1 MNNFRTE
8 IKLKKEQNKIN
19 YNSKLL
25 LIGSCFTQ
33 NIGDKLSYFKFDN
46 VVNPFG
52 ILFHIKAIEKLIST
66 SLSNKIYSKNDL
78 FFHNDRWHCF
88 DVHSN
93 LSSANDNVMLTEINS
108 AVKRTKK
115 QIEEASHIIITL
127 GTSWVYRFIETN
139 KLVANCHKIPQKKF
153 LKEILS
159 AAQIV
164 ESLENMIRLIKTDNK
179 KATIIFTVSPVRHLK
194 DGFIENQQSKSH
206 LIAAIHQ
213 VINEQKELY
222 YFPAYEIMMDD
233 LRDYRF
239 YKSDMIHPNETAIN
253 YIWEKFIAAWVDNSS
268 TEIMKDVD
276 SVQKGLLHKPFYE
289 NSKKHQEFLEKLNQ
303 KIQKLKKEKNINF

>member
-1 MNNFRTE
+1 M
-8 IKLKKEQNKIN
+8 
-19 YNSKLL
+19 
-25 LIGSCFTQ
+25 LI
-33 NIGDKLSYFKFDN
+33 
-46 VVNPFG
+46 
-52 ILFHIKAIEKLIST
+52 
-66 SLSNKIYSKNDL
+66 
-78 FFHNDRWHCF
+78 
-88 DVHSN
+88 
-93 LSSANDNVMLTEINS
+93 EINS

-127 GTSWVYRFIETN
+127 GTSWVYKFIETN
-139 KLVANCHKIPQKKF
+139 EVVANCHKILQKKF

-159 AAQIV
+159 VNQITK
-164 ESLENMIRLIKTDNK
+164 SLANIISLIKAENK
-179 KATIIFTVSPVRHLK
+179 KAAIIFTISPVRHLK

-239 YKSDMIHPNETAIN
+239 YKSDLIHPNETAIN
-253 YIWEKFIAAWVDNSS
+253 YIWKKFIAAWVDNSAI
-268 TEIMKDVD
+268 EIMNAVD

-303 KIQKLKKEKNINF
+303 KIQKLKKEKNINL